1 VHSTTSAE
9 RPAERRASAPTIA
22 FLLGHPAHFIALGF
36 GAGLA
41 RIAPGTFGTL
51 VALPI
56 GWLLHAYAGNVG
68 WLLATAALTLV
79 GVWAAQRTGRDLGVA
94 DHRSIVIDETAAF
107 LFVLYFTGTDPVR
120 QALAFLLF
128 RLFDIAKPPPIRQL
142 DAAMKNGLGVVAD
155 DFLAAAYTLLVLAL
169 GVRLFG
175 S

>member
-1 VHSTTSAE
+1 MHSTTSTE
-9 RPAERRASAPTIA
+9 RPGACHAPAPTIA

-56 GWLLHAYAGNVG
+56 GWALHAYAGNTG
-68 WLLATAALTLV
+68 WLLAIAALTLA

-107 LFVLYFTGTDPVR
+107 VFVLYFTGTDPLR
-120 QALAFLLF
+120 QGFAFLLF

-142 DAAMKNGLGVVAD
+142 DAAMKNGIGVVAD
-155 DFLAAAYTLLVLAL
+155 DFLAAGYTLLVLAI
-169 GVRLFG
+169 GQRLFA